1 MRKVV
6 SNTTPI
12 LSLLKINQLH
22 LFEALYGHVYVPFS
36 VLEEI
41 EAGKNGTWYTDI
53 KLLPHFNIVNVTEP
67 PLFQSDELDQGE
79 KDVIAL
85 ALELNADL
93 VILDETLA
101 RTYAKSLQLQLTG
114 TLGIL
119 LKAKQQNLIESIG
132 PLINQL
138 QANGVWLSRNVIH
151 EVLTIA
157 GEQ

>member
-85 ALELNADL
+85 ALELKL
-93 VILDETLA
+93 I
-101 RTYAKSLQLQLTG
+101 SLF
-114 TLGIL
+114 
-119 LKAKQQNLIESIG
+119 
-132 PLINQL
+132 
-138 QANGVWLSRNVIH
+138 
-151 EVLTIA
+151 
-157 GEQ
+157 